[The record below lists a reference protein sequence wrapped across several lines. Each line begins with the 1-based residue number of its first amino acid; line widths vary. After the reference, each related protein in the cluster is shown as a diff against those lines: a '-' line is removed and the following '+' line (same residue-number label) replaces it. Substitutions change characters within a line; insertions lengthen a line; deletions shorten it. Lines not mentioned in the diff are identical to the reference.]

1 MNSRVN
7 SNLHSVSFSL
17 NSPVPNAYFAK
28 HVDDTMPQDS
38 TQSTGHTSVSV
49 VKQELPS
56 NERTNEPVISSL
68 GGEYQH
74 RSAEDESM
82 CVETHD
88 ENTAV
93 NSQTQDYLANGLSD
107 EEIISSLSQTESP
120 SPVTTNGYQT
130 TTSEHVDIDS
140 VNGNIRDSPH
150 TLGNVSQTML
160 EQANIPGEEEIVPND
175 AGDDSAVTH
184 STGDENMAHNS
195 QQPTWISCVVSV
207 VLKLTSQAFH
217 HSGQQVSFFFLVKW
231 SFEEKKKIFLNRK
244 NKFEKLNS
252 TFRRRHVIMY
262 KMYIMLESLPLSH
275 LEDL

>member
-1 MNSRVN
+1 M
-7 SNLHSVSFSL
+7 
-17 NSPVPNAYFAK
+17 PNAYFAK

-38 TQSTGHTSVSV
+38 TQSTRHTSASV

-107 EEIISSLSQTESP
+107 EEIISSLSQTEGP

-175 AGDDSAVTH
+175 AGDSAVTH
-184 STGDENMAHNS
+184 STDDENMAHNS

-231 SFEEKKKIFLNRK
+231 SFEEKKKISLNRK

-262 KMYIMLESLPLSH
+262 KIYIMLESLPLSL
-275 LEDL
+275 LEDLKNQTKNKKNNNKYDNMHT

>member
-1 MNSRVN
+1 M
-7 SNLHSVSFSL
+7 
-17 NSPVPNAYFAK
+17 PNAYFAK

-56 NERTNEPVISSL
+56 NERTNQPVMSSL

-74 RSAEDESM
+74 GSAEDESM

-93 NSQTQDYLANGLSD
+93 NSETQDYLANGLSD

-120 SPVTTNGYQT
+120 SPVATIGYQT

-175 AGDDSAVTH
+175 AGDSAVTH

-231 SFEEKKKIFLNRK
+231 SFDEKKKISLNRK

-262 KMYIMLESLPLSH
+262 KIYIMLESLPLSH

>member
-1 MNSRVN
+1 M
-7 SNLHSVSFSL
+7 
-17 NSPVPNAYFAK
+17 PNAYFAK

-38 TQSTGHTSVSV
+38 TQSTGHTSGSV

-56 NERTNEPVISSL
+56 NESTNEPVMSSL

-74 RSAEDESM
+74 PSTEDESM
-82 CVETHD
+82 CVATHD

-107 EEIISSLSQTESP
+107 EEVISSLSQTESL
-120 SPVTTNGYQT
+120 SSVTTDGYQT

-140 VNGNIRDSPH
+140 VNGNIRDSQH

-175 AGDDSAVTH
+175 AVDDSAVTH
-184 STGDENMAHNS
+184 STDDENMAHNS
-195 QQPTWISCVVSV
+195 QQPTWISCVVRV

-217 HSGQQVSFFFLVKW
+217 HSSQQVSFFFLVKW
-231 SFEEKKKIFLNRK
+231 SFEEKKKISVNRK
-244 NKFEKLNS
+244 NKNYVLKN
-252 TFRRRHVIMY
+252 
-262 KMYIMLESLPLSH
+262 
-275 LEDL
+275 

>member
-1 MNSRVN
+1 M
-7 SNLHSVSFSL
+7 
-17 NSPVPNAYFAK
+17 PNAYFAK

-56 NERTNEPVISSL
+56 NERTNEPVMSSL

-82 CVETHD
+82 CLETHD

-120 SPVTTNGYQT
+120 SPVTTIGYQT
-130 TTSEHVDIDS
+130 TTSEHVGIDS
-140 VNGNIRDSPH
+140 VNGNIRDSPR

-175 AGDDSAVTH
+175 AGDSAVTH
-184 STGDENMAHNS
+184 STDDENMAHNS
-195 QQPTWISCVVSV
+195 QQPIWISCVVSV

-231 SFEEKKKIFLNRK
+231 SFEEKRKISLNRK

-262 KMYIMLESLPLSH
+262 KIYIMLESLPLSH